1 MTLSFP
7 PFTLVSAAFGACA
20 GGSYGPD
27 HPLAR
32 VDVQP
37 GSVGRDCPCDG
48 HVPRMRTSL
57 GVKVDR
63 ADRPGRSC
71 SGCRGVERYGHGMV
85 VIGTATCLVLPRNS
99 GASPDAPGR
108 SHDTPAQTAS
118 RRSDRSV
125 RAISGGGRERIQEGL
140 SRTQPWAAANRDA
153 TLGRRRGADPPVPS

>member
-1 MTLSFP
+1 MTTTLIDHLEGLEGHRAETHDQRPVENEDSGDKVWKTLYDAFVA
-7 PFTLVSAAFGACA
+7 PFTLAPYSKNRIRSLR

-57 GVKVDR
+57 GVKVDG

-71 SGCRGVERYGHGMV
+71 SGCVGVERYGHGVV
-85 VIGTATCLVLPRNS
+85 VIGTATCLILPRS
-99 GASPDAPGR
+99 GGTSPEAPRG
-108 SHDTPAQTAS
+108 SHDAEA
-118 RRSDRSV
+118 
-125 RAISGGGRERIQEGL
+125 
-140 SRTQPWAAANRDA
+140 
-153 TLGRRRGADPPVPS
+153 